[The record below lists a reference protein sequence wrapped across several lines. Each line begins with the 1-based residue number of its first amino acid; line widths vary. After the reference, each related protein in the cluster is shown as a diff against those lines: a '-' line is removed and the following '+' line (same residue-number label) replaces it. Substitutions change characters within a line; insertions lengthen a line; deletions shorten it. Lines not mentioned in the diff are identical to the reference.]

1 MGQLGARDLGVAT
14 TKQKIPI
21 WLFSASQ
28 KTTKGKL
35 RIRIG
40 NSARVEFFKAGKPK
54 RKYIKQIYNLQIRSK
69 KWAVNTRRKDLIQ
82 KDAEYLYR
90 NVRICSAHF
99 EDEMFVHVT
108 ESKKTLKITAI
119 PTLFNIP
126 NPPARI
132 GVKRRLVQS
141 KEAPDLTCTTSEC
154 VLIETN
160 PQFAYFTS
168 TFM

>member
-1 MGQLGARDLGVAT
+1 MGQLGARDLGVTT

-28 KTTKGKL
+28 KTAKGKL
-35 RIRIG
+35 RIRIS

-69 KWAVNTRRKDLIQ
+69 KWAVNRRRKDLIQ

-99 EDEMFVHVT
+99 EDEMFVT

-119 PTLFNIP
+119 PTLSNIP
-126 NPPARI
+126 NPPSRI
-132 GVKRRLVQS
+132 GVKCRLVRR

-154 VLIETN
+154 FLIEKN

-168 TFM
+168 AFM